1 MRLQAPAGRA
11 LVGARRLRR
20 QSAARPPSSWL
31 SVLRSLRRLLPCLLL
46 GLASAALNPG
56 LAADVSAVVPPPAA
70 EHTPRIA
77 IIIDDIGQALQ
88 PGLRAVRLPGPV
100 AIAVLPHLPYSRQLA
115 GAAHGA
121 GKEVMLHLPM
131 QSLQLRAPI
140 GPGGVYLDTM
150 RLELRETLD
159 AALAS
164 VPHAVGI
171 NNHMGS
177 LVTRH
182 PGLMRWLME
191 ELTDRQ
197 PLYWVDS
204 RTTPD
209 TVALQQA
216 HALNVPAQ
224 RRDVFL
230 DNEPT
235 AAAVAQQFERLLEI
249 ARSRGSA
256 VAIGHPHAATL
267 AFLAA
272 ALPGL
277 ERAGIRL
284 VPPSELVQRGPE
296 TRQAH
301 LSP

>member
-1 MRLQAPAGRA
+1 MSLQAPACRP
-11 LVGARRLRR
+11 LVGPRRVLT
-20 QSAARPPSSWL
+20 WL
-31 SVLRSLRRLLPCLLL
+31 VL
-46 GLASAALNPG
+46 GLAPVFAMGLSAALHPS
-56 LAADVSAVVPPPAA
+56 LAADRPAA
-70 EHTPRIA
+70 VPAPAGHTVRIA

-140 GPGGVYLDTM
+140 GPGGIYLDTL

-164 VPHAVGI
+164 VPHAVGV

-216 HALNVPAQ
+216 YALNVPAQ
-224 RRDVFL
+224 GRDVFL

-235 AAAVAQQFERLLEI
+235 VAAVAQQFERLLEI
-249 ARSRGSA
+249 ARTRGSA

-277 ERAGIRL
+277 EREGIRL
-284 VPPSELVQRGPE
+284 VPPSELMQRGPD
-296 TRQAH
+296 TRQGY
-301 LSP
+301 LLP